1 MGRVSDWLLR
11 HRRTAW
17 LLAAGV
23 ALALGV
29 ALIAVAVWLV
39 AWLLPACWR
48 LTKRAWRALTGKKE
62 A

>member
-1 MGRVSDWLLR
+1 MLKKQN
-11 HRRTAW
+11 RRGSF
-17 LLAAGV
+17 L
-23 ALALGV
+23 

-48 LTKRAWRALTGKKE
+48 LAKRAWRALTGKKE